1 MGKVTKV
8 ALTGGTGMVGRH
20 LKALLDSKG
29 IEYVDI
35 NRSHWDLVNWK
46 TADEID
52 SLLGNVDALL
62 HVGAA
67 VPSPLHSLTSQTLF
81 DANVR
86 VCVAM
91 SEWAVYKK
99 VPIVYLSGATVYKD
113 PHSRNI
119 CEDDEKT
126 TNNFGGFYGFTKYLA
141 EQVFNHYAHNGLQV
155 IILRPTSIYGAGMGV
170 GKLVTDFLER
180 AKNNEIIEV
189 QPPYDNAVNFI
200 HAVDVASAILQSLKS
215 QAWGTYNISSSENST
230 IEQLARSCVAQAG
243 AGKVEL
249 IINDEHEVN
258 APFLRF
264 DLNCHR
270 ALVSF
275 GYASRVPLDTG
286 IKLLSDEKFLY
297 ENQIK

>member
-1 MGKVTKV
+1 MEKVSKV

-35 NRSHWDLVNWK
+35 IRSHWDLVNWK

-67 VPSPLHSLTSQTLF
+67 VPSPLHSLTTQTLF

-91 SEWAVYKK
+91 AEWAVSKK

-141 EQVFNHYAHNGLQV
+141 EQVFNHYSHNGLQL
-155 IILRPTSIYGAGMGV
+155 IILRPTSIYGAGMGA
-170 GKLVTDFLER
+170 GKLVSDFLVR
-180 AKNNEIIEV
+180 AQNNEIIEI
-189 QPPYDNAVNFI
+189 QPPYNNAVNLI
-200 HAVDVASAILQSLKS
+200 HAADVARAILLSLQSK
-215 QAWGTYNISSSENST
+215 AWGIYNVSASENST
-230 IEQLARSCVAQAG
+230 IEELARTCVAQTG
-243 AGKVEL
+243 AGEIEL
-249 IINDEHEVN
+249 IKKGELEDQV
-258 APFLRF
+258 PFLRF
-264 DLNCHR
+264 DLNCRR
-270 ALVSF
+270 AFNAF
-275 GYASRVPLDTG
+275 GYTPRIPLDAG
-286 IKLLSDEKFLY
+286 IKLLSAEQYL
-297 ENQIK
+297 

>member
-1 MGKVTKV
+1 MGEVTKV

-20 LKALLDSKG
+20 LKALLDIKG

-52 SLLGNVDALL
+52 SLLGDVDALL

-67 VPSPLHSLTSQTLF
+67 VPSALHTVTTQTLF

-91 SEWAVYKK
+91 AEWAVSKN
-99 VPIVYLSGATVYKD
+99 VPIVYMSGATVYKD

-141 EQVFNHYAHNGLQV
+141 EQVFNHYVHNGLQV
-155 IILRPTSIYGAGMGV
+155 VILRPTSIYGTGLGA

-200 HAVDVASAILQSLKS
+200 HAADVSSAILQSLKS
-215 QAWGTYNISSSENST
+215 QAWGTYNVSSSENST

-243 AGKVEL
+243 TGKVRL
-249 IINDEHEVN
+249 INNDEHEITP
-258 APFLRF
+258 PFLRF
-264 DLNCHR
+264 DLNCR
-270 ALVSF
+270 LAMDSF
-275 GYASRVPLDTG
+275 GYASSIPLQAG
-286 IKLLSDEKFLY
+286 IKLLSDEQFL
-297 ENQIK
+297 

>member
-1 MGKVTKV
+1 MGEVTKV

-35 NRSHWDLVNWK
+35 NRSRWDLVSWK

-52 SLLGNVDALL
+52 TLLGDIDALL

-67 VPSPLHSLTSQTLF
+67 VPSPLHSLTTQALF

-91 SEWAVYKK
+91 AEWAVSKR
-99 VPIVYLSGATVYKD
+99 VPIVYLSGATVYKN

-155 IILRPTSIYGAGMGV
+155 IILRPTSIYGAGMGA

-200 HAVDVASAILQSLKS
+200 HAADVARAILQSLKS
-215 QAWGTYNISSSENST
+215 QAWGTYNVSSSENST
-230 IEQLARSCVAQAG
+230 IEELARTCVAQAG
-243 AGKVEL
+243 AGDIEL
-249 IINDEHEVN
+249 IKKGELGDQV
-258 APFLRF
+258 PFLRF
-264 DLNCHR
+264 DLNCKR
-270 ALVSF
+270 AFDAF
-275 GYASRVPLDTG
+275 GFTPRIPLDAG
-286 IKLLSDEKFLY
+286 IKLLSAEQYL
-297 ENQIK
+297 